1 MATTERPA
9 NVGILAMEWY
19 APQTYVAQTSLEEQ
33 DGCGGKYVVGL
44 GQEAMAFVDDREDI
58 GSRKAPAATTLDAFD
73 HCVFHAP
80 YNKLV
85 QKGFARLALGDDV
98 LAGRVADPPAADW
111 CAAGAAPYE
120 ASLADRG
127 LDAAL
132 RKASAGAY
140 DAKVAP
146 ATLIPKQIG
155 NTYTASVFAGLLSL
169 VADRG
174 DALAGKRVLLF
185 SYGSGSVATMYAF
198 KGREADDAKFALG
211 ETRRV
216 ADVPARLAARAP
228 CSAAH
233 FARACDVR
241 VERYGKP
248 GYAPTGA
255 AETDGAAPVPLAA
268 DAFALAAVDDKHI
281 RSYVAPA
288 N

>member
-1 MATTERPA
+1 MAPTERPA

-58 GSRKAPAATTLDAFD
+58 GS
-73 HCVFHAP
+73 
-80 YNKLV
+80 
-85 QKGFARLALGDDV
+85 KGFARLALGDDV
-98 LAGRVADPPAADW
+98 SRARGDPPGGRLVRP
-111 CAAGAAPYE
+111 GAAPG
-120 ASLADRG
+120 ALADRG

-155 NTYTASVFAGLLSL
+155 NTHTASVFAGCCP
-169 VADRG
+169 VADGRRSR
-174 DALAGKRVLLF
+174 ASAC
-185 SYGSGSVATMYAF
+185 SSSPTAGSVATMYAF

-211 ETRRV
+211 RRRV
-216 ADVPARLAARAP
+216 AGVPARLAARPAP
-228 CSAAH
+228 RPTSRAPATCASSATASPATRRRAPPRPTARRPCPRGGA
-233 FARACDVR
+233 FAR
-241 VERYGKP
+241 
-248 GYAPTGA
+248 
-255 AETDGAAPVPLAA
+255 
-268 DAFALAAVDDKHI
+268 AVDDKHI
-281 RSYVAPA
+281 PYVAPA

>member
-1 MATTERPA
+1 
-9 NVGILAMEWY
+9 
-19 APQTYVAQTSLEEQ
+19 
-33 DGCGGKYVVGL
+33 
-44 GQEAMAFVDDREDI
+44 
-58 GSRKAPAATTLDAFD
+58 
-73 HCVFHAP
+73 
-80 YNKLV
+80 
-85 QKGFARLALGDDV
+85 
-98 LAGRVADPPAADW
+98 
-111 CAAGAAPYE
+111 
-120 ASLADRG
+120 
-127 LDAAL
+127 
-132 RKASAGAY
+132 
-140 DAKVAP
+140 
-146 ATLIPKQIG
+146 
-155 NTYTASVFAGLLSL
+155 
-169 VADRG
+169 
-174 DALAGKRVLLF
+174 
-185 SYGSGSVATMYAF
+185 MYAF
-198 KGREADDAKFALG
+198 KGREADDAKFALA